1 MDNLNKIKWGVLS
14 TAKIG
19 TGQVIPAMQN
29 GEFTEVVAI
38 ASRSKEIASEWADEL
53 GIPKAYGSYKELLED
68 DEIEAVYIPLPNHL
82 HVEWTI
88 ECLRHGKHVLCEKP
102 FALESNH
109 ITPVIE
115 LKKKLGLKV
124 GEAFMVKSHPQWLKV
139 RELINKGYIGKLEL
153 IHGFF
158 SYFNDDP
165 ENIRNIKEYGGGS
178 LWDIGCYPITT
189 SRFIYGEEPLK
200 VAASISNDDRFN
212 VDKITSAILEFPSGK
227 AIFSSSMQIVPY
239 QRMQFLGTK
248 KMLEILIPFNP
259 PTDVPTEIVVNSGDK
274 FGKTN
279 EVITIPTCNQFTIQA
294 DHFSK
299 AIMENTDEPSTL
311 EDAFNNTKVIEALLK
326 AATSQNWE
334 VI

>member
-1 MDNLNKIKWGVLS
+1 MNNSNKIRWGVLS
-14 TAKIG
+14 TARIG
-19 TGQVIPAMQN
+19 TKQVIPAMQN
-29 GEFTEVVAI
+29 GDFTEVTAI
-38 ASRSKEIASEWADEL
+38 ASRSKQIASEWADEL
-53 GIPKAYGSYKELLED
+53 GIPKAYGSYQELLED
-68 DEIEAVYIPLPNHL
+68 DEIDAVYIPLPNHM

-88 ECLRHGKHVLCEKP
+88 ECLHHGKHVLCEKP

-109 ITPVIE
+109 IPPVIE
-115 LKKKLGLKV
+115 LKEKLGLKV
-124 GEAFMVKSHPQWLKV
+124 GEAFMVKTHPQWLKV
-139 RELINKGYIGKLEL
+139 RQLIHEGFIGKLEL

-178 LWDIGCYPITT
+178 LWDIGCYPVTT

-200 VAASISNDDRFN
+200 IAASISNDDRFN

-239 QRMQFLGTK
+239 QRMQFFGTK

-259 PTDVPTEIVVNSGDK
+259 PTDVSTEIIVNSGDK

-279 EVITIPTCNQFTIQA
+279 EVITIPACNQFTIQA

-299 AIMENTDEPSTL
+299 AILENTREPGTL
-311 EDAFNNTKVIEALLK
+311 EDAFNNTKVIEALFK
-326 AATSQNWE
+326 AASSQNWE